1 MEDQRIIQLLF
12 DRAELALTALSE
24 KFGKRLFATAKN
36 ILENDRD
43 AEESVS
49 DTYLAIW
56 NAIPPACP
64 DPLAGYVL
72 RVGKN
77 TALKHLRRRTAL
89 KRQSNYELSLDEL
102 GDILPDNSLEEAIDA
117 RLLGQAIDRFL
128 DTLSPEQRHLFLR
141 RYWFGDS
148 IPELARQ
155 LHLTQNTVSVRLH
168 RIRTQLRTY
177 LNKEGFFL

>member
-1 MEDQRIIQLLF
+1 MEDQRIIALLF
-12 DRAELALTALSE
+12 ARAEQALTALSE

-36 ILENDRD
+36 ILGDDGD

-56 NAIPPACP
+56 NAIPPARP
-64 DPLAGYVL
+64 DPLTGYVL

-102 GDILPDNSLEEAIDA
+102 GDILPENTLEQAIDA
-117 RLLGQAIDRFL
+117 RLLGQAIDQFL
-128 DTLSPEQRHLFLR
+128 STLSPEQRRLFLR

-148 IPELARQ
+148 IPELSRA
-155 LHLTQNTVSVRLH
+155 LHVTENTVSVRLH
-168 RIRTQLRTY
+168 RIRSQLRTY
-177 LNKEGFFL
+177 LNKEGFYL